1 MICLIPPFIR
11 GLTYL
16 CRLPTCLGPPP
27 KKAKVSTQKA
37 SPKKASVRKTRGASN
52 QKDDPV
58 PAKVVAK
65 KSKGPKRAQFLR
77 RRRPPSAR
85 LLKKRM
91 FLSLPR
97 LSPPSPRV
105 KRRVWFRR
113 PRLSLPRLS
122 PRSPRV
128 KRRILFR
135 RQRRHPNPSPSHR
148 VIPLN

>member
-1 MICLIPPFIR
+1 MMICLIPPFIR

-58 PAKVVAK
+58 PAKVVAE
-65 KSKGPKRAQFLR
+65 KSKGLKKG
-77 RRRPPSAR
+77 